1 MRRDVCIERH
11 LVGAMPPAPEPMAV
25 PRLVDGDAVDPGPQ
39 GGLPAESMNGA
50 EHAEED
56 ILGKVEGFVA
66 IAQQVHGELHHHA
79 LVFGNELGAGRFVL
93 RDTPLDEGRF
103 PNAQLRPAC
112 DPGLLHKEISS
123 NLLHY
128 NQLRHWDGLK
138 VPLPYPSGMRRFL
151 LVALVLGLAVL
162 GAVTYKAVAT
172 DHDYQ
177 SRLARGDRALADD
190 QAFAAIDAYSG
201 AVALRPDSVLARLRL
216 GEAYQRRGDLE
227 AAVHDFRAA
236 TELDATAVR
245 PREELGNALYQL
257 QRYREAADAFEA
269 TLVLDDRLTRVNFKL
284 ALARYRS
291 GDPKAAITILTRTG
305 PANEMTAE
313 FYYLLGLCYRD
324 LNRMADAQRAFGR
337 AVALSPGLSAAREEL
352 ADVYQARGRRADEL
366 DQLQVLAGLDSAH
379 VERQLAVAFAQAR
392 AGRTE
397 SAIAT
402 LGTAL
407 DRAPDNPLV
416 YEALGRVWLQNAET
430 HDDHLALKKALEAL
444 DRIGTDPRSSSA
456 ALALYGRALMR
467 DGQTARAE
475 QVLQQATTRY
485 PLDPSAFSTYATAAE
500 QLRHLDA
507 ARQALI
513 DYNALV
519 GDDAQLPS
527 RATRIASLSMRLND
541 PASAVRWLQKAASA
555 NPSDANVLALL
566 ADAQRRAA
574 ESKK

>member
-1 MRRDVCIERH
+1 
-11 LVGAMPPAPEPMAV
+11 
-25 PRLVDGDAVDPGPQ
+25 
-39 GGLPAESMNGA
+39 
-50 EHAEED
+50 
-56 ILGKVEGFVA
+56 
-66 IAQQVHGELHHHA
+66 
-79 LVFGNELGAGRFVL
+79 
-93 RDTPLDEGRF
+93 
-103 PNAQLRPAC
+103 
-112 DPGLLHKEISS
+112 
-123 NLLHY
+123 
-128 NQLRHWDGLK
+128 
-138 VPLPYPSGMRRFL
+138 MRRFL
-151 LVALVLGLAVL
+151 LGTFVLVLAVL
-162 GAVTYKAVAT
+162 GAVTYEAVAT
-172 DHDYQ
+172 DRDYQ
-177 SRLARGDRALADD
+177 GLLARGDRALTDD

-201 AVALRPDSVLARLRL
+201 AVARRPDSVLAHLRR

-269 TLVLDDRLTRVNFKL
+269 TLVLDDRLARVNFKL

-291 GDPKAAITILTRTG
+291 GDAKTAIVILTRTG
-305 PANEMTAE
+305 PLNEMTAE
-313 FYYLLGLCYRD
+313 SYYLLGLCYRD
-324 LNRMADAQRAFGR
+324 SNRMPEAQRAFER
-337 AVALSPGLSAAREEL
+337 AVALSPGLGGAREEL
-352 ADVYQARGRRADEL
+352 ADVYQARGKRADQL

-402 LGTAL
+402 LGAAL
-407 DRAPDNPLV
+407 DRAPGNPLV

-444 DRIGTDPRSSSA
+444 DHIGTDPRSSSA

-485 PLDPSAFSTYATAAE
+485 PLDPPAFSTYAAAAE
-500 QLRHLDA
+500 QLHHLDA

-513 DYNALV
+513 DYNVLV

-527 RATRIASLSMRLND
+527 RASRIASLSIRLND
-541 PASAVRWLQKAASA
+541 PASAVRWLQKAAEA
-555 NPSDANVLALL
+555 NPSDANVLASL
-566 ADAQRRAA
+566 ADAKRRAGV
-574 ESKK
+574 SKK

>member
-1 MRRDVCIERH
+1 
-11 LVGAMPPAPEPMAV
+11 
-25 PRLVDGDAVDPGPQ
+25 
-39 GGLPAESMNGA
+39 
-50 EHAEED
+50 
-56 ILGKVEGFVA
+56 
-66 IAQQVHGELHHHA
+66 
-79 LVFGNELGAGRFVL
+79 
-93 RDTPLDEGRF
+93 
-103 PNAQLRPAC
+103 
-112 DPGLLHKEISS
+112 
-123 NLLHY
+123 
-128 NQLRHWDGLK
+128 
-138 VPLPYPSGMRRFL
+138 MRRFL

-227 AAVHDFRAA
+227 AALHDFRAA

-257 QRYREAADAFEA
+257 QRYPEAADAFEA

-313 FYYLLGLCYRD
+313 SYYLLGLCYRD
-324 LNRMADAQRAFGR
+324 LNRMPDAQRAFGR
-337 AVALSPGLSAAREEL
+337 AVALSPGLSGAREEL

-430 HDDHLALKKALEAL
+430 RDDHLALKKALEAL

-485 PLDPSAFSTYATAAE
+485 PLDSSAFSTYATAAE
-500 QLRHLDA
+500 QLHHLDA

-519 GDDAQLPS
+519 GDDAQLSS